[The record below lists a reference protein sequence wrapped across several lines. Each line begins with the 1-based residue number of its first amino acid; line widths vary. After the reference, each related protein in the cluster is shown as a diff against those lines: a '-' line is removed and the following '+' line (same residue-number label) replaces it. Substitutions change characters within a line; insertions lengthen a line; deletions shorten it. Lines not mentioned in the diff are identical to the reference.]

1 MDFPSIQASFAAQV
15 ERTPDAV
22 AVSSGAVRLTYRELD
37 ARANRLAH
45 RLLGLGVEPEA
56 PIAILMERSVN
67 VVVAILASLKAGG
80 CYLPLHSA
88 YPVERMQWIMD
99 QAKAPVLLADDV
111 ERDHDL
117 PKGGRLVNVDT
128 DTELATAPAYD
139 PGVTVHP
146 DRLAYV
152 MYTSG
157 STGHPKGVAITHR
170 GVLSLAL
177 DRCWGTRRHERV
189 PMVAPHAFDVS
200 TYELWVPLL
209 HGGRVVL
216 APPGDLEIDTLHR
229 LIVEEEIT
237 GLHLTAGLFRVVT
250 EEAPEFLAGV
260 REVMTGGDVVSPAAV
275 RRVLEACPDIVVRA
289 LYGPTESTL
298 FATQSVMTAPY
309 EPRPTVPIGGPMDDV
324 RVHVLDER
332 LRPVPDGETGE
343 LYIAGTRLARGYVG
357 RADLTAERF
366 VADPFGGPGERMYRT
381 GDLVRRTPEGLLDF
395 AGRTDDQVKIRGFRV
410 ELAEVESVLM
420 EHPGLTDVAV
430 LPQDVDSG
438 EKVLTAYVVAASDDL
453 DVASLRGHA
462 RGSLPEYMVPAAF
475 VVLDTLPLTP
485 NGKLDRRALPE
496 PDLRTL
502 STHRPPRDAT
512 EEKLCGVFAEV
523 LGVEEVG
530 IEDDFFE
537 LGGQSLLAMR
547 LIRRVR
553 AVFGV
558 ALAVE
563 TLFDTPTVA
572 GLAERLGTP
581 VADLG
586 A

>member
-1 MDFPSIQASFAAQV
+1 MDFPSVQAAFAAQA

-22 AVSSGAVRLTYRELD
+22 PVSSGDARLTYRELD
-37 ARANRLAH
+37 ERANRLAH

-88 YPVERMQWIMD
+88 YPVERMQWIID
-99 QAKAPVLLADDV
+99 QAGAPVLLADDA

-117 PKGGRLVNVDT
+117 PRAGRLVNVDT
-128 DTELATAPAYD
+128 DTETAAAPAYD
-139 PGVTVHP
+139 PQVRVHP
-146 DRLAYV
+146 DQLAYV

-157 STGHPKGVAITHR
+157 STGRPKGVAITHR

-229 LIVEEEIT
+229 LIVEEGIT

-298 FATQSVMTAPY
+298 FTTQSAMTAPY
-309 EPRPTVPIGGPMDDV
+309 EPRPTVPIGAPMDDV

-332 LRPVPDGETGE
+332 LRAVPDGETGE
-343 LYIAGTRLARGYVG
+343 LYIAGARLARGYVG

-366 VADPFGGPGERMYRT
+366 VADPFGRPGERMYRT

-395 AGRTDDQVKIRGFRV
+395 LGRTDDQVKIRGFRV

-430 LPQDVDSG
+430 LPQELDSG
-438 EKVLTAYVVAASDDL
+438 EKVLTAYVVGGSG

-462 RGSLPEYMVPAAF
+462 AAALPEYMVPAAY

-485 NGKLDRRALPE
+485 NGKLDRKALPR
-496 PDLRTL
+496 PDLGTL

-523 LGVEEVG
+523 LGVGEVG
-530 IEDDFFE
+530 IDDDFFE

-547 LIRRVR
+547 LIRRIR

-572 GLAERLGTP
+572 GLAERLGSP

-586 A
+586 G

>member
-1 MDFPSIQASFAAQV
+1 MEYPSIQASFAAQV

-22 AVSSGAVRLTYRELD
+22 AVISGDVRLTYRELD
-37 ARANRLAH
+37 ERANRLAH
-45 RLLGLGVEPEA
+45 RLLGLGIEPEA

-67 VVVAILASLKAGG
+67 VVVAILASVKAGG

-99 QAKAPVLLADDV
+99 QAKAPVLLADDA
-111 ERDHDL
+111 ERDL
-117 PKGGRLVNVDT
+117 PKSDQLVNVDT
-128 DTELATAPAYD
+128 EPAGAPAHD
-139 PGVTVHP
+139 PGVIVHP
-146 DRLAYV
+146 DHLAYV

-275 RRVLEACPDIVVRA
+275 RRVLEACPDLVVRA

-298 FATQSVMTAPY
+298 FTTQSAITAPY
-309 EPRPTVPIGGPMDDV
+309 EARPTVPIGRAMDDV
-324 RVHVLDER
+324 RTHVLDEE

-343 LYIAGTRLARGYVG
+343 LYIAGDRLARGYVG

-366 VADPFGGPGERMYRT
+366 VADPFGEPGARMYRT
-381 GDLVRRTPEGLLDF
+381 GDLVRQTSDGLLDF

-420 EHPGLTDVAV
+420 EHPGLADIAV
-430 LPQDVDSG
+430 LPQDLDSG

-462 RGSLPEYMVPAAF
+462 SAALPDYMVPAAF

-485 NGKLDRRALPE
+485 NGKLDRKALPR
-496 PDLRTL
+496 PDLRAL
-502 STHRPPRDAT
+502 SSHRPPRDAT
-512 EEKLCGVFAEV
+512 EERLCGLFAEV
-523 LGVEEVG
+523 LGVGEVG

-547 LIRRVR
+547 LIRRIR
-553 AVFGV
+553 ATFGV

-563 TLFDTPTVA
+563 TLFDSPTVA
-572 GLAERLGTP
+572 GLAGRFDAP
-581 VADLG
+581 AADLG